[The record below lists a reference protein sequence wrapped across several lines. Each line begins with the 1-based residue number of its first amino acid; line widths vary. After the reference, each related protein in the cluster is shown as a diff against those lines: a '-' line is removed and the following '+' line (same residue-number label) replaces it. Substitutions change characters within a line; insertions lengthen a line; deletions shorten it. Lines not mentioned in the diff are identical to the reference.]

1 MQISLK
7 PLREQVVVITG
18 ASSGIGLAT
27 ARMAVERGAR
37 VVLVA
42 RNEEALQDI
51 KQQLNAGERVL
62 HVQADV
68 GDREQLERVAS
79 ETFAHFGGFD
89 TWINNAGSSV
99 WGRFDEVSDEDH
111 YQVMQTNFWGTH
123 YGSSIAVKHLRDKGG
138 ALINIGSVES
148 VNALPFHSSYSASKH
163 AIKAMT
169 DVLRVELQK
178 SRTPVSVTLVRP
190 SSTDTQFMDHS
201 KNYLPSA
208 PVFPPPVYA
217 PEVVARA
224 ILNAAEHPQR
234 DVYIGNAKLLSKL
247 AQNAPRLAD
256 WINRTFVYDAIQSG
270 RPDRHPRGALH
281 DSDVGAAGD
290 GKASGNYPGMVLKRS
305 LYTQATHHPLAT
317 TAAVA
322 VGAAALVALLGR
334 RGR

>member
-1 MQISLK
+1 MRISLK
-7 PLREQVVVITG
+7 HLHEQVIVITG

-27 ARMAVERGAR
+27 ARMAIERGAC

-42 RNEEALQDI
+42 RNEEALQGI
-51 KQQLNAGERVL
+51 KRELNAGDRVM
-62 HVQADV
+62 HVKADV
-68 GDREQLERVAS
+68 GDRKQLEDVARQTI
-79 ETFAHFGGFD
+79 EHFGGFD

-111 YQVMQTNFWGTH
+111 QQVMQTNFWGTH

-148 VNALPFHSSYSASKH
+148 ANALPFHSSYSASKH

-224 ILNAAEHPQR
+224 ILDAAERPQR
-234 DVYIGNAKLLSKL
+234 DVYIGNAKLLSRL

-256 WINRTFVYDAIQSG
+256 LINRTFVYDTIQSG
-270 RPDRHPRGALH
+270 RPDRNPQGALH
-281 DSDVGAAGD
+281 ANDVGRAGD
-290 GKASGNYPGMVLKRS
+290 GKVSGDYPGMVLTRS
-305 LYTQATHHPLAT
+305 LYTRATQHPLAT

-322 VGAAALVALLGR
+322 VSAAALVALLGR